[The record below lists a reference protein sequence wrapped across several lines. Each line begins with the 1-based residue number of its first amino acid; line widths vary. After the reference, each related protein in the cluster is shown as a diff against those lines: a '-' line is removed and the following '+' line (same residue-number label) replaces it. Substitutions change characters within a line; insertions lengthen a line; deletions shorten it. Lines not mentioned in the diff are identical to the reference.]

1 MRGKR
6 VDLLIVGGLW
16 RWSWLLLLLVLMKI
30 FLFRFGRSVSALP
43 CLQRRLSAR
52 RQRHHGPLILT
63 RQTRDSAHASFQTAV
78 SVSPAL
84 HTGIPLFSVL
94 HSILS
99 YSHLLSTLL
108 YRILQLFRGLPENLL
123 WPFLLIIAPCS
134 LCLRKPLPA
143 TQRCPVMTR
152 GGM

>member
-16 RWSWLLLLLVLMKI
+16 RWWWLLLLLVLMY
-30 FLFRFGRSVSALP
+30 FYFGLGGQCQP
-43 CLQRRLSAR
+43 CLDYSGASQRGGRDITGR
-52 RQRHHGPLILT
+52 WILT

-94 HSILS
+94 HSVIFTSSFNSFIS
-99 YSHLLSTLL
+99 YSTTFSRSTGKSTLA
-108 YRILQLFRGLPENLL
+108 
-123 WPFLLIIAPCS
+123 LLIDYCSLLLAPCVS
-134 LCLRKPLPA
+134 ETPFQQPSDV
-143 TQRCPVMTR
+143 Q
-152 GGM
+152 